1 MKTSLKT
8 LFASALTA
16 LFLISSAFAAVAAG
30 KGPNPPLIAQLIA
43 YNKVIVS
50 GNVKLTLIQ
59 SGRQHVVMYEEY
71 NKATT
76 TVAQKGD
83 KLYISSTEKQP
94 VNIVVYIK
102 DLQRIDACDKASV
115 TTRGKFSSPV
125 LQVFL
130 KDGATAFVNGD
141 TESLYTVI
149 KDNSELRLKGSSKD
163 HILVKGK
170 VAKLNVNSFAALKT
184 TTTSVDG
191 QALPDDYSIVFPR
204 DTVVANKRVK

>member
-8 LFASALTA
+8 LFASTLTA
-16 LFLISSAFAAVAAG
+16 LFLTSSAFAAVDAG
-30 KGPNPPLIAQLIA
+30 QGLNPPIISRLID

-50 GNVKLTLIQ
+50 GNVKVVLIQ
-59 SGRQHVVMYEEY
+59 SKRQHVVMYEDY
-71 NKATT
+71 NKETT
-76 TVAQKGD
+76 TVVQKGD

-102 DLQRIDACDKASV
+102 ELQRIDACNKASV
-115 TTRGKFSSPV
+115 STSGKFSSAA

-170 VAKLNVNSFAALKT
+170 VAKLNVHSFAALKT
-184 TTTSVDG
+184 TATSVDG
-191 QALPDDYSIVFPR
+191 QALSANYSIILHK
-204 DTVVANKRVK
+204 DTVVAENRYR